1 MLGHVKVVG
10 GLFRAVPVRSW
21 KERLG
26 RHIERCPVCQARLA
40 SREESRRFLY
50 QTHDVGGLDGLWPA
64 VRRAIGRSAP
74 VLARNALA
82 PPGPVR
88 LRPGRRWAA
97 AFGGFAAAAVLTA
110 GLIRALMTGPGSS
123 TVTRE
128 AGGEFRLHYAQ
139 IAGEPAQT
147 FVFHDPDEKMVIV
160 WVDRIL

>member
-26 RHIERCPVCQARLA
+26 RHIESCPVCRARLA

-50 QTHDVGGLDGLWPA
+50 QTEDMGGLDGFWPA

-74 VLARNALA
+74 VMARRAFA
-82 PPGPVR
+82 RPGPVR
-88 LRPGRRWAA
+88 LRPGWRWAA
-97 AFGGFAAAAVLTA
+97 AVGGFAAAAVLTA
-110 GLIRALMTGPGSS
+110 GLIQALMKGPGSS
-123 TVTRE
+123 TATRE
-128 AGGEFRLHYAQ
+128 QGGEFRLHYAR

-147 FVFHDPDEKMVIV
+147 IVIHDPGEKWVIV